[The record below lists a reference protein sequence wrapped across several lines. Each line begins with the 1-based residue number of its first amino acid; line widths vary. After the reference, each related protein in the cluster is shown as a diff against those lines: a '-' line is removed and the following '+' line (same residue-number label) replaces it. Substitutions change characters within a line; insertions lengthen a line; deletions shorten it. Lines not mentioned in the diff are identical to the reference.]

1 MGASKDA
8 MDEEGN
14 AAADLGLV
22 ARIRESFDSLTA
34 TEREAA
40 QFILGH
46 LTDVL
51 VCNSVELSQLSGISQ
66 PTLSRLYRKLGY
78 SNAGEFRRDVRRIH
92 RPGAPET
99 VRNVRCDD
107 LLADHLLRD
116 SESLKH
122 TFEDI
127 DRAQLDSACRD
138 MAMAPHVAV
147 VGYRNG
153 YPVALHLREQLLQL
167 RGNIDILPH
176 PGQSIAEELTDYSSD
191 DVAVIVGVGRR
202 PPFFARLVDVL
213 LERGVTVVVIG
224 DVAARNALIGR
235 NVVFFNVA
243 LNSHMLSSFTAAFAL
258 VALFADEVGE
268 RLGSDDVD
276 VRKRIED
283 INDCFERL
291 ASLVIDGI
299 AAVGRNHGGE
309 NGNGGIVNKINGA
322 LAYDLPST
330 GPWAALVFLVSLNLR
345 PSIAA
350 VGPVLS
356 QIGTGLHWA
365 EGVQGVLTAIPL
377 LAFAA
382 ISPLVT
388 FLARRIGID
397 MSILLALLCIAAGD
411 AIRSFGGGVGIWLGT
426 VVFASAIA
434 VGNVLVP
441 VIAKRDYAGHVA
453 MATGVY
459 SGCITAGSATAGLL
473 SAPLAQMW
481 GGWRASLAF
490 WSVPPLVVAALW
502 ALRILHNR
510 KVVIASAGGTIE
522 TSDTG
527 DIDDIGDRSTTAN
540 AQNPHSAQRPACST
554 QSSHGVFAR
563 VLRRPMTWYV
573 TAFMGLQSS
582 AFYTMSNWMPSI
594 SASIGYDD
602 STAGVHLFIFQGIG
616 ILSGLVIPKLMNVRG
631 NQVCAAL
638 TASAPMLIAGLGMLL
653 LPHLMPV
660 WAFVGGCA
668 QGASLVVALA
678 LIALRGRD
686 SAETVVL
693 SGVAQSFGYL
703 IASLGP
709 LMFGVLVQAT
719 GGHHVPLMVFTFVA
733 FLQCVV
739 AVIVGRPSKM

>member
-258 VALFADEVGE
+258 VALFADEGGNVSE
-268 RLGSDDVD
+268 AMTSTCGSALRTSTIVS
-276 VRKRIED
+276 K
-283 INDCFERL
+283 RL

-345 PSIAA
+345 LSIAA

-382 ISPLVT
+382 VSPLVT

-594 SASIGYDD
+594 SASIGYDA

-709 LMFGVLVQAT
+709 LMFGVLVQAA

>member
-1 MGASKDA
+1 M
-8 MDEEGN
+8 
-14 AAADLGLV
+14 
-22 ARIRESFDSLTA
+22 
-34 TEREAA
+34 
-40 QFILGH
+40 
-46 LTDVL
+46 
-51 VCNSVELSQLSGISQ
+51 
-66 PTLSRLYRKLGY
+66 
-78 SNAGEFRRDVRRIH
+78 
-92 RPGAPET
+92 
-99 VRNVRCDD
+99 
-107 LLADHLLRD
+107 
-116 SESLKH
+116 
-122 TFEDI
+122 
-127 DRAQLDSACRD
+127 
-138 MAMAPHVAV
+138 
-147 VGYRNG
+147 
-153 YPVALHLREQLLQL
+153 
-167 RGNIDILPH
+167 
-176 PGQSIAEELTDYSSD
+176 
-191 DVAVIVGVGRR
+191 
-202 PPFFARLVDVL
+202 
-213 LERGVTVVVIG
+213 
-224 DVAARNALIGR
+224 
-235 NVVFFNVA
+235 
-243 LNSHMLSSFTAAFAL
+243 
-258 VALFADEVGE
+258 
-268 RLGSDDVD
+268 
-276 VRKRIED
+276 
-283 INDCFERL
+283 
-291 ASLVIDGI
+291 
-299 AAVGRNHGGE
+299 
-309 NGNGGIVNKINGA
+309 
-322 LAYDLPST
+322 LAYDRSST
-330 GPWAALVFLVSLNLR
+330 GLWVALIFLVSLNLR
-345 PSIAA
+345 PAIAA
-350 VGPVLS
+350 VGPVLA
-356 QIGTGLHWA
+356 QMGTDLAWG

-377 LAFAA
+377 IAFAVV
-382 ISPLVT
+382 SPLVT

-397 MSILLALLCIAAGD
+397 MSILLALLCIAAG
-411 AIRSFGGGVGIWLGT
+411 
-426 VVFASAIA
+426 
-434 VGNVLVP
+434 
-441 VIAKRDYAGHVA
+441 HVA

-459 SGCITAGSATAGLL
+459 SGCITTGSATAGLL

-594 SASIGYDD
+594 SASIGYDA

-678 LIALRGRD
+678 LIALRGCD

>member
-1 MGASKDA
+1 M
-8 MDEEGN
+8 
-14 AAADLGLV
+14 
-22 ARIRESFDSLTA
+22 
-34 TEREAA
+34 
-40 QFILGH
+40 
-46 LTDVL
+46 
-51 VCNSVELSQLSGISQ
+51 
-66 PTLSRLYRKLGY
+66 
-78 SNAGEFRRDVRRIH
+78 
-92 RPGAPET
+92 
-99 VRNVRCDD
+99 
-107 LLADHLLRD
+107 
-116 SESLKH
+116 
-122 TFEDI
+122 
-127 DRAQLDSACRD
+127 
-138 MAMAPHVAV
+138 
-147 VGYRNG
+147 
-153 YPVALHLREQLLQL
+153 
-167 RGNIDILPH
+167 
-176 PGQSIAEELTDYSSD
+176 
-191 DVAVIVGVGRR
+191 
-202 PPFFARLVDVL
+202 
-213 LERGVTVVVIG
+213 
-224 DVAARNALIGR
+224 
-235 NVVFFNVA
+235 
-243 LNSHMLSSFTAAFAL
+243 
-258 VALFADEVGE
+258 
-268 RLGSDDVD
+268 
-276 VRKRIED
+276 
-283 INDCFERL
+283 
-291 ASLVIDGI
+291 
-299 AAVGRNHGGE
+299 
-309 NGNGGIVNKINGA
+309 
-322 LAYDLPST
+322 LAYDRSST
-330 GPWAALVFLVSLNLR
+330 GLWVALIFLVSLNLR
-345 PSIAA
+345 PTIAA
-350 VGPVLS
+350 VGPVLA
-356 QIGTGLHWA
+356 QMGTDLAWG

-377 LAFAA
+377 IAFAA
-382 ISPLVT
+382 VSPLVT

-481 GGWRASLAF
+481 GGWRALLAF

-510 KVVIASAGGTIE
+510 KVVIASVGGTIE

-582 AFYTMSNWMPSI
+582 AFY
-594 SASIGYDD
+594 
-602 STAGVHLFIFQGIG
+602 
-616 ILSGLVIPKLMNVRG
+616 
-631 NQVCAAL
+631 AAL
-638 TASAPMLIAGLGMLL
+638 TAIAPMRIAGLGMLL

>member
-1 MGASKDA
+1 M
-8 MDEEGN
+8 
-14 AAADLGLV
+14 
-22 ARIRESFDSLTA
+22 
-34 TEREAA
+34 
-40 QFILGH
+40 
-46 LTDVL
+46 
-51 VCNSVELSQLSGISQ
+51 
-66 PTLSRLYRKLGY
+66 
-78 SNAGEFRRDVRRIH
+78 
-92 RPGAPET
+92 
-99 VRNVRCDD
+99 
-107 LLADHLLRD
+107 
-116 SESLKH
+116 
-122 TFEDI
+122 
-127 DRAQLDSACRD
+127 
-138 MAMAPHVAV
+138 
-147 VGYRNG
+147 
-153 YPVALHLREQLLQL
+153 
-167 RGNIDILPH
+167 
-176 PGQSIAEELTDYSSD
+176 
-191 DVAVIVGVGRR
+191 
-202 PPFFARLVDVL
+202 
-213 LERGVTVVVIG
+213 
-224 DVAARNALIGR
+224 
-235 NVVFFNVA
+235 
-243 LNSHMLSSFTAAFAL
+243 
-258 VALFADEVGE
+258 
-268 RLGSDDVD
+268 
-276 VRKRIED
+276 
-283 INDCFERL
+283 
-291 ASLVIDGI
+291 
-299 AAVGRNHGGE
+299 
-309 NGNGGIVNKINGA
+309 
-322 LAYDLPST
+322 LAYDRSST
-330 GPWAALVFLVSLNLR
+330 GLWVALIFLVSLNLR
-345 PSIAA
+345 PAIAA
-350 VGPVLS
+350 VGPVLA
-356 QIGTGLHWA
+356 QMGTDLAWG

-377 LAFAA
+377 IAFAVV
-382 ISPLVT
+382 SPLVT

-397 MSILLALLCIAAGD
+397 ISILLALLCIAAGD
-411 AIRSFGGGVGIWLGT
+411 FARSFGGGVGIWLGT

-490 WSVPPLVVAALW
+490 WSVPPLVVAVLW

-510 KVVIASAGGTIE
+510 KIVVSSATVRN
-522 TSDTG
+522 S
-527 DIDDIGDRSTTAN
+527 
-540 AQNPHSAQRPACST
+540 PSAQSARS
-554 QSSHGVFAR
+554 QSSRGVFAR

-594 SASIGYDD
+594 SASIGYDA

-616 ILSGLVIPKLMNVRG
+616 IFSGLLIPKLMNVRG

-638 TASAPMLIAGLGMLL
+638 TASAPMFIAGLGMLL

>member
-1 MGASKDA
+1 MLVYDRSST
-8 MDEEGN
+8 
-14 AAADLGLV
+14 GLW
-22 ARIRESFDSLTA
+22 
-34 TEREAA
+34 
-40 QFILGH
+40 
-46 LTDVL
+46 
-51 VCNSVELSQLSGISQ
+51 
-66 PTLSRLYRKLGY
+66 
-78 SNAGEFRRDVRRIH
+78 
-92 RPGAPET
+92 
-99 VRNVRCDD
+99 
-107 LLADHLLRD
+107 
-116 SESLKH
+116 
-122 TFEDI
+122 
-127 DRAQLDSACRD
+127 
-138 MAMAPHVAV
+138 
-147 VGYRNG
+147 
-153 YPVALHLREQLLQL
+153 VAL
-167 RGNIDILPH
+167 I
-176 PGQSIAEELTDYSSD
+176 
-191 DVAVIVGVGRR
+191 
-202 PPFFARLVDVL
+202 
-213 LERGVTVVVIG
+213 
-224 DVAARNALIGR
+224 
-235 NVVFFNVA
+235 
-243 LNSHMLSSFTAAFAL
+243 
-258 VALFADEVGE
+258 
-268 RLGSDDVD
+268 
-276 VRKRIED
+276 
-283 INDCFERL
+283 
-291 ASLVIDGI
+291 
-299 AAVGRNHGGE
+299 
-309 NGNGGIVNKINGA
+309 
-322 LAYDLPST
+322 
-330 GPWAALVFLVSLNLR
+330 FLVSLNLR
-345 PSIAA
+345 PAIAA
-350 VGPVLS
+350 VGPVLA
-356 QIGTGLHWA
+356 QMGTDLAWG

-377 LAFAA
+377 IAFAVV
-382 ISPLVT
+382 SPLVT

-510 KVVIASAGGTIE
+510 KIVVASAAVRN
-522 TSDTG
+522 S
-527 DIDDIGDRSTTAN
+527 
-540 AQNPHSAQRPACST
+540 PSAQSACST

-594 SASIGYDD
+594 SASIGYDA

-678 LIALRGRD
+678 LIALRGHD

>member
-1 MGASKDA
+1 M
-8 MDEEGN
+8 
-14 AAADLGLV
+14 
-22 ARIRESFDSLTA
+22 
-34 TEREAA
+34 
-40 QFILGH
+40 
-46 LTDVL
+46 
-51 VCNSVELSQLSGISQ
+51 
-66 PTLSRLYRKLGY
+66 
-78 SNAGEFRRDVRRIH
+78 
-92 RPGAPET
+92 
-99 VRNVRCDD
+99 
-107 LLADHLLRD
+107 
-116 SESLKH
+116 
-122 TFEDI
+122 
-127 DRAQLDSACRD
+127 
-138 MAMAPHVAV
+138 
-147 VGYRNG
+147 
-153 YPVALHLREQLLQL
+153 
-167 RGNIDILPH
+167 
-176 PGQSIAEELTDYSSD
+176 
-191 DVAVIVGVGRR
+191 
-202 PPFFARLVDVL
+202 
-213 LERGVTVVVIG
+213 
-224 DVAARNALIGR
+224 
-235 NVVFFNVA
+235 
-243 LNSHMLSSFTAAFAL
+243 
-258 VALFADEVGE
+258 
-268 RLGSDDVD
+268 
-276 VRKRIED
+276 
-283 INDCFERL
+283 
-291 ASLVIDGI
+291 
-299 AAVGRNHGGE
+299 
-309 NGNGGIVNKINGA
+309 
-322 LAYDLPST
+322 LAYDRSST
-330 GPWAALVFLVSLNLR
+330 GLWVALIFLVSLNLR
-345 PSIAA
+345 PAIAA
-350 VGPVLS
+350 VGPVLA
-356 QIGTGLHWA
+356 QMGTDLAWG

-377 LAFAA
+377 IAFAA
-382 ISPLVT
+382 VSPLVT

-490 WSVPPLVVAALW
+490 WSVPPLVVAVLW

-510 KVVIASAGGTIE
+510 KIVVASAAVRN
-522 TSDTG
+522 SPSSQSA
-527 DIDDIGDRSTTAN
+527 RS
-540 AQNPHSAQRPACST
+540 
-554 QSSHGVFAR
+554 QSSRGVFAR

-594 SASIGYDD
+594 SASIGYDA

-616 ILSGLVIPKLMNVRG
+616 IFSGLLIPKLMNVRG

-638 TASAPMLIAGLGMLL
+638 TASAPMFIAGLGMLL